1 MKVSVTETLQLLKI
15 FLIGLIYCNKHTIIH
30 HTLTEEI
37 KMLFAEF
44 SAIILMMILAA
55 LALMFAFGVLL
66 LGWLIDVV
74 LSIVNDLKLLKTKG
88 LNDDKNNQNS

>member
-1 MKVSVTETLQLLKI
+1 
-15 FLIGLIYCNKHTIIH
+15 
-30 HTLTEEI
+30 
-37 KMLFAEF
+37 MLFAEF

-74 LSIVNDLKLLKTKG
+74 LSIADQVKDLKLLKESKDAQ
-88 LNDDKNNQNS
+88 NEQNS

>member
-1 MKVSVTETLQLLKI
+1 
-15 FLIGLIYCNKHTIIH
+15 
-30 HTLTEEI
+30 
-37 KMLFAEF
+37 MLFAEF

-74 LSIVNDLKLLKTKG
+74 LSIANQLDDLKLLKSG
-88 LNDDKNNQNS
+88 RNQNEQTKQLS

>member
-1 MKVSVTETLQLLKI
+1 
-15 FLIGLIYCNKHTIIH
+15 
-30 HTLTEEI
+30 
-37 KMLFAEF
+37 MLFAEF

-74 LSIVNDLKLLKTKG
+74 LSIAEDLKLLKATKG
-88 LNDDKNNQNS
+88 SKDDKNNQNS

>member
-1 MKVSVTETLQLLKI
+1 
-15 FLIGLIYCNKHTIIH
+15 
-30 HTLTEEI
+30 
-37 KMLFAEF
+37 MLFAEF

-74 LSIVNDLKLLKTKG
+74 LSIANQLDDLKLLKSG
-88 LNDDKNNQNS
+88 RNQNEQTK

>member
-1 MKVSVTETLQLLKI
+1 
-15 FLIGLIYCNKHTIIH
+15 
-30 HTLTEEI
+30 
-37 KMLFAEF
+37 MLFAEF

-74 LSIVNDLKLLKTKG
+74 LSISDQVKDLKLLKESKDEQTKQ
-88 LNDDKNNQNS
+88 LS

>member
-1 MKVSVTETLQLLKI
+1 
-15 FLIGLIYCNKHTIIH
+15 
-30 HTLTEEI
+30 
-37 KMLFAEF
+37 MLFAEF

-74 LSIVNDLKLLKTKG
+74 LSIADDLKLLKSG
-88 LNDDKNNQNS
+88 RNQNAKN

>member
-1 MKVSVTETLQLLKI
+1 
-15 FLIGLIYCNKHTIIH
+15 
-30 HTLTEEI
+30 
-37 KMLFAEF
+37 MLFAEF

-74 LSIVNDLKLLKTKG
+74 LSIADQVKDLKLLKESK
-88 LNDDKNNQNS
+88 DEQNS

>member
-1 MKVSVTETLQLLKI
+1 
-15 FLIGLIYCNKHTIIH
+15 
-30 HTLTEEI
+30 
-37 KMLFAEF
+37 MLFAEF

-74 LSIVNDLKLLKTKG
+74 LSIADDLKLLKFG
-88 LNDDKNNQNS
+88 RNENANNAQND

>member
-1 MKVSVTETLQLLKI
+1 
-15 FLIGLIYCNKHTIIH
+15 
-30 HTLTEEI
+30 
-37 KMLFAEF
+37 MLFAEF

-74 LSIVNDLKLLKTKG
+74 LSIAEDLKLLKYKG
-88 LNDDKNNQNS
+88 VRNEQIKQNS